1 MRYRLFGNT
10 GVWVSQ
16 ISLGTMTFGD
26 ALDPL
31 HSGLGALDQQGVDR
45 MVDRALDVGINFID
59 TADSYGKGRSEELL
73 GRALRRRRDDVVLA
87 TKVHSRTGPGPNDA
101 GWSRLHVTR
110 ALEASLRRLK
120 TDHIDLYQLHNF
132 DNLTPFEEVLWAL
145 DDAVQQGKI
154 RYFGS
159 ATLAAWQITKG
170 LGASALHDLHRLI
183 SVQAHYSLVRL
194 DVERDLGPMA
204 QSEKLALTVWSPLA
218 GGFLTGGFLTGRF
231 NWDGP
236 LNCPARRSGRAGF
249 HPVKPEPGFKVV
261 EMLRTVATRHDASIP
276 QVAIAWLLA
285 RPTVTSV
292 VIDARTMD
300 QLDDS
305 IAASGVT
312 LTEQDLADLDAVSA
326 QPPAHPNRLQQMYA
340 AR

>member
-16 ISLGTMTFGD
+16 LSLGTMTFGE
-26 ALDPL
+26 ALAPL

-45 MVDRALDVGINFID
+45 MVDRALAVGINFID

-73 GRALRRRRDDVVLA
+73 GRALRRRRDDVILA
-87 TKVHSRTGPGPNDA
+87 TKLHSTTRPGPNDA

-132 DNLTPFEEVLWAL
+132 NNLTSFEEVLWAL
-145 DDAVQQGKI
+145 DDAVQQGKV

-159 ATLAAWQITKG
+159 AKLAAWQITKG

-204 QSEKLALTVWSPLA
+204 QSEKLALTARSPLA
-218 GGFLTGGFLTGRF
+218 GGFLTGRV

-236 LNCPARRSGRAGF
+236 LKCPARRSGRVGF
-249 HPVKPEPGFKVV
+249 HPVEPEPGFKVV
-261 EMLRTVATRHDASIP
+261 ETLRTVATRHDASVP
-276 QVAIAWLLA
+276 QIAIAWLLA

-312 LTEQDLADLDAVSA
+312 LTEQDLAELDAVSA
-326 QPPAHPNRLQQMYA
+326 LPTAYPNWIQE
-340 AR
+340 